1 MSINSN
7 DNDLKAA
14 LGELTEGITEFKEK
28 HTGELKALQSQ
39 VDELVIARVADQ
51 MGGNRT
57 NTTEA
62 PTDGV
67 RSLRTYGDFQA
78 HYAKGVSARDAADA
92 VPMAEFL
99 RGVAGMKTSERAVKA
114 LSGGTDSA
122 GGFAVPNIVMPR
134 ILDAMTP
141 ASSLL

>member
-1 MSINSN
+1 MSNENNVPALIGELNQAFVAFK
-7 DNDLKAA
+7 DRHDADVKELRDAVDDMAVKAA
-14 LGELTEGITEFKEK
+14 
-28 HTGELKALQSQ
+28 A
-39 VDELVIARVADQ
+39 AQ
-51 MGGNRT
+51 MGGQPV

-62 PTDGV
+62 PADGV
-67 RSLRTYGDFQA
+67 RSLRTFADFRA
-78 HYAKGVSARDAADA
+78 HYAQGVSVRDANDA

-114 LSGGTDSA
+114 LSEGTDSA
-122 GGFAVPNIVMPR
+122 GGYAVPNIVMPR

>member
-1 MSINSN
+1 MSNENVPALIGELNQAFVAFK
-7 DNDLKAA
+7 DRHDADVKELRDAVDDMAVKAA
-14 LGELTEGITEFKEK
+14 T
-28 HTGELKALQSQ
+28 A
-39 VDELVIARVADQ
+39 Q
-51 MGGNRT
+51 MGGQPV

-114 LSGGTDSA
+114 LSEGTDSA
-122 GGFAVPNIVMPR
+122 GGYAVPNILMPR